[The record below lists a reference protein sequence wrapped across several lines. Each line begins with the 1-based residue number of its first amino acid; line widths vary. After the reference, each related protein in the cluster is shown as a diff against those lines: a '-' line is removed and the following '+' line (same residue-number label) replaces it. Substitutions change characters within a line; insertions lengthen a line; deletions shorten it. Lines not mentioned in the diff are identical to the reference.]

1 MIFIALAAEG
11 VYLVI
16 KASLFIFKVL
26 LFGLSSK
33 DLSQNLTVL
42 ISFLMT
48 EVEYPLFSRLFLCF
62 SLKA

>member
-16 KASLFIFKVL
+16 KASLFILESLF
-26 LFGLSSK
+26 FGLSSK

-42 ISFLMT
+42 ISFLLK
-48 EVEYPLFSRLFLCF
+48 EVE
-62 SLKA
+62 